1 MGILDYGGSEWQ
13 LGTLAYHNMATI
25 TAIIFIAQASG
36 CKLFSCTRIWLMK
49 FPNFQRVSLARAAYS
64 DSDIILLDDPL
75 SAVDAHVAK
84 HIFEVQIYKSWFQNL
99 KAYLDE
105 QITEYKIRVHCIFK
119 CQG

>member
-1 MGILDYGGSEWQ
+1 
-13 LGTLAYHNMATI
+13 
-25 TAIIFIAQASG
+25 
-36 CKLFSCTRIWLMK
+36 MK

-84 HIFEVQIYKSWFQNL
+84 HIFEVQIFKSCFQNH

-105 QITEYKIRVHCIFK
+105 QITE
-119 CQG
+119 